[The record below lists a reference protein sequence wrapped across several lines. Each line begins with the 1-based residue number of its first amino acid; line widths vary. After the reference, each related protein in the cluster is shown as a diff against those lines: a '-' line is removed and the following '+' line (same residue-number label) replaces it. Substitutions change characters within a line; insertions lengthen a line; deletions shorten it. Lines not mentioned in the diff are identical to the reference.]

1 MTTEDFIK
9 NVAHDLFS
17 SRVTLTPIAEAKA
30 IPCNIIPKPAQVIF
44 NPPATI
50 VYWEDG
56 DKYVP
61 YKQCDL
67 CGNPIFDEYIL
78 LKSGEVYCENCYCR
92 KNIDDLWE

>member
-1 MTTEDFIK
+1 MCGG
-9 NVAHDLFS
+9 S
-17 SRVTLTPIAEAKA
+17 
-30 IPCNIIPKPAQVIF
+30 
-44 NPPATI
+44 
-50 VYWEDG
+50 
-56 DKYVP
+56 YVP